1 MKQVFKTIQ
10 SLNNSKF
17 LAGLAMIILNL
28 GSKYLIMELSESQEE
43 LMSNKIF
50 RRIILFTVAFIATR
64 DIIVS
69 LVLTGVFVILVS
81 NLFNENSKMSLLKK
95 NKNTFNKVSKLDY
108 MKALKI
114 KDLYELQQKKK
125 D

>member
-95 NKNTFNKVSKLDY
+95 NKNTFNKFLKLDY

-114 KDLYELQQKKK
+114 KDLYELQQNKK

>member
-95 NKNTFNKVSKLDY
+95 K
-108 MKALKI
+108 KI
-114 KDLYELQQKKK
+114 HLIKFQN
-125 D
+125 